1 MNTTSPTTHE
11 WRFATDETP
20 SLHLRSDRGDVR
32 LFHDAGPGEVLVR
45 LSSLSSFD
53 PQAFDTRTEGR
64 DVFVTVPPTLDA
76 GDNGFGFAFQVGRLS
91 WGIGN
96 ANQVNVEVHLSPD
109 ADVEVHAEG
118 GDISSSGRSGRAQ
131 LQTGGGDITLE
142 AATGGQVVTQ
152 GGDIT
157 VGSLDHGELRTGG
170 GDIRARRLGEGS
182 VKTAGGDVRIDD
194 LGSGRIETGGGDV
207 GVLRAGGDVE
217 VQTGGGDVSLLGCPG
232 QTQVRTGA
240 GDVSVEAEGGSVDV
254 KTGAGDIRI
263 TVPRDIPV
271 WQDLHS
277 SFGEV
282 VSRIASRGE
291 PAEGQ
296 PFIRVTARTGT
307 GDVVLQD

>member
-1 MNTTSPTTHE
+1 MKKSLTPDMDGDTIGASIEINTTS
-11 WRFATDETP
+11 
-20 SLHLRSDRGDVR
+20 
-32 LFHDAGPGEVLVR
+32 
-45 LSSLSSFD
+45 
-53 PQAFDTRTEGR
+53 AFDRKKPLTAVTLEASYNDATGKTTPKAALDFSRTFGDR
-64 DVFVTVPPTLDA
+64 WGVA
-76 GDNGFGFAFQVGRLS
+76 GGLNGG
-91 WGIGN
+91 
-96 ANQVNVEVHLSPD
+96 
-109 ADVEVHAEG
+109 
-118 GDISSSGRSGRAQ
+118 SGRA
-131 LQTGGGDITLE
+131 TINGVPI
-142 AATGGQVVTQ
+142 AALSDGNM
-152 GGDIT
+152 
-157 VGSLDHGELRTGG
+157 L
-170 GDIRARRLGEGS
+170 
-182 VKTAGGDVRIDD
+182 KKGDVF
-194 LGSGRIETGGGDV
+194 RIETGGGDV

-291 PAEGQ
+291 PAEGE